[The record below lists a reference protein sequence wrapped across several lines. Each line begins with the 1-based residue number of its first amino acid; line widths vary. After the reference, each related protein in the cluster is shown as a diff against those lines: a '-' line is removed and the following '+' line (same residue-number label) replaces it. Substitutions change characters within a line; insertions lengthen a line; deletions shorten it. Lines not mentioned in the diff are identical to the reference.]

1 MGTHWMQATGIFPK
15 IMDPYMNALPE
26 EPLRRLRDPDSA
38 LQVVQIIMLFMV
50 WGFGTVCAIIAFV
63 AELGEEIQRIFFKR
77 NNVMPIFH
85 STSIANMYR
94 VTHVV
99 GENLQL
105 TWVLGVPSSCLG
117 SR

>member
-63 AELGEEIQRIFFKR
+63 GELGEEIQRIFFKR
-77 NNVMPIFH
+77 IDVM
-85 STSIANMYR
+85 
-94 VTHVV
+94 
-99 GENLQL
+99 L
-105 TWVLGVPSSCLG
+105 
-117 SR
+117 